1 MCATGNCETKISNP
15 NTPAPNRWDPICIAV
30 LTLATASLAALF
42 TLVGFSNEVL
52 ASDRFRVQAMLTG
65 AFTVV
70 AYFVCLALVFA
81 AIFSD
86 EEDRKRNR
94 AQEASGLFTIQVMA
108 VVATA
113 VLVVWAKL

>member
-1 MCATGNCETKISNP
+1 M
-15 NTPAPNRWDPICIAV
+15 PNRWDPICIAV
-30 LTLATASLAALF
+30 MTLATASLVALF

-52 ASDRFRVQAMLTG
+52 ASDRFRIQAMLTG
-65 AFTVV
+65 ALTVG
-70 AYFVCLALVFA
+70 AYFLCLALVFA

-94 AQEASGLFTIQVMA
+94 AQEAAGLFTIQVMA

>member
-1 MCATGNCETKISNP
+1 M
-15 NTPAPNRWDPICIAV
+15 PNRWDPICIAV
-30 LTLATASLAALF
+30 MTLATGSLVALF

-52 ASDRFRVQAMLTG
+52 ASDRFRIQAMLTG
-65 AFTVV
+65 ALAVG
-70 AYFVCLALVFA
+70 AYFLCLLSAFA

-86 EEDRKRNR
+86 DGDSKRNH
-94 AQEASGLFTIQVMA
+94 AQEAAGLFTFQVLA